1 MESLSFSGE
10 EEKEKEEID
19 ASIVQNLTFHFLWL
33 CSDFGNSIVRL
44 FWALQQDG
52 C

>member
-1 MESLSFSGE
+1 MEILSFSGE
-10 EEKEKEEID
+10 EEKEKEELE

-44 FWALQQDG
+44 FRSLQQDG